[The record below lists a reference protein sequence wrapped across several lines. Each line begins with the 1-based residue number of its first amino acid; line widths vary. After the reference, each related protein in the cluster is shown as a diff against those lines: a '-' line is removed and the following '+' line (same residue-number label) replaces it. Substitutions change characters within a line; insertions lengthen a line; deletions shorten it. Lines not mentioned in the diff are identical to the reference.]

1 MIKTKFI
8 VAFAVFILHHHFIAA
23 TEIFVSP
30 KGNNQNK
37 GTKEQPLASLDAALR
52 QARELRRLKNPAIK
66 DGITIYLEGGVYQLE
81 QPVFIRPE
89 DSGTAQS
96 PTIIKSLGKEQAILS
111 GGINIQNW
119 KKVTSK
125 IAGLPAIAQGN
136 IYVADV
142 PTIADNAID
151 FRQLWAGG
159 EKTTRAKSTPGV
171 KMDRILAWNKATESC
186 TIEIPKSGLKYV
198 PGMEMFIHQWWAI
211 AVLRIKAI
219 QTKGNQ
225 AELFFY
231 QPESKIQ
238 SEHPWPAPWIS
249 KETGNSAYYLCNALT
264 FLDEPGE
271 WFLDKADRKI
281 YYWPKANQQLNK
293 TEVVAP
299 ILENLVQIQ
308 GTAEQPVSYV
318 KFDNI
323 AFQYSNWLRPSQQGH
338 VPLQAGL
345 FLLDAYKL
353 KIPGTQDKAGLEN
366 QAWVGRPKAAVEVA
380 YTTATSFQNC
390 RFQYLSSTGLDYQR
404 GNLQDTING
413 NLFKDIGGS
422 AILAGV
428 FSDEAMEAHLPYQ
441 PKDER
446 ELTQNLQITNNLITN
461 VTHEDWG
468 TVGIGAG
475 FVKGINIAYNEIN
488 EVSYTGISVGWGW
501 TKTINAMSNNRIHA
515 NKIHHYAKHLY
526 DVAGVYTLSAQP
538 GSSITENVVDS
549 IYKAPYAH
557 LPEHWFYFYTDE
569 GTSYFTVK
577 DNWCPAE
584 KFLQNANGPNNIWTN
599 NGPMVKTE
607 IKQAAGLQKA
617 YQHLLKEQV
626 AADKRWKIN
635 FYNDAKK

>member
-1 MIKTKFI
+1 MIKMKFI
-8 VAFAVFILHHHFIAA
+8 AFLAVLSLHHQILRA

-52 QARELRRLKNPAIK
+52 QARELRRLKNPVIK
-66 DGITIYLEGGVYQLE
+66 DGITIYLEGGVYPLV

-89 DSGTAQS
+89 DSGTPQS
-96 PTIIKSLGKEQAILS
+96 PTIIKSLVKEQAILS

-151 FRQLWAGG
+151 FRQLWVGG
-159 EKTTRAKSTPGV
+159 EKAIRAKSTPGV

-186 TIEIPKSGLKYV
+186 TIEIPKSGLKYT

-211 AVLRIKAI
+211 AVLRIKEI
-219 QTKGNQ
+219 KTKGNQ

-249 KETGNSAYYLCNALT
+249 KETGNSAYYLSNALA

-271 WFLDKADRKI
+271 WFLDKANRKI
-281 YYWPKANQQLNK
+281 YYWPKANQQLKK

-299 ILENLVQIQ
+299 VLENLVQIQ
-308 GTAEQPVSYV
+308 GTAEHPVSHI
-318 KFDNI
+318 KFDGI

-353 KIPGTQDKAGLEN
+353 KTPGTPDKAGLEN
-366 QAWVGRPKAAVEVA
+366 QAWVGRPTAAVEAA
-380 YTTATSFQNC
+380 YTHATSFQNC
-390 RFQYLSSTGLDYQR
+390 RFQYLSSTGLDYKR

-422 AILAGV
+422 GILAGV
-428 FSDEAMEAHLPYQ
+428 FSDDAMEAHLPYQ
-441 PKDER
+441 PQDER
-446 ELTQNLQITNNLITN
+446 ELTRNLQITNNLITD

-468 TVGIGAG
+468 AVGIGAG
-475 FVKGINIAYNEIN
+475 FVKAINIANNEIN

-515 NKIHHYAKHLY
+515 NKIHHYAKQMY

-538 GSSITENVVDS
+538 GSSITENVIDS

-557 LPEHWFYFYTDE
+557 LPEHWFYLYTDE

-577 DNWCPAE
+577 DNWCPVE
-584 KFLQNANGPNNIWTN
+584 KFLQNANGPNNQWTN

-607 IKQAAGLQKA
+607 IKQAAGLQKS
-617 YQHLLKEQV
+617 YQHLLKEQ
-626 AADKRWKIN
+626 AKADKRWEIN
-635 FYNDAKK
+635 IHHDDKK